1 MLLALL
7 QQQPQQPGLL
17 GFLLPMVLVFAIFY
31 VLVLYPAR
39 KRQKKL
45 QEMVSALKRG
55 DMVVTN
61 GGILGRVVR
70 ADDGTVTLNVAPNVD
85 IKFTKG
91 AVAGMAQEEEAA
103 S

>member
-1 MLLALL
+1 MLLAAL

-45 QEMVSALKRG
+45 QEMVGALKRG

-70 ADDGTVTLNVAPNVD
+70 ADDETVTLTVAPNVD

-91 AVAGMAQEEEAA
+91 AIAGMARDEEAA

>member
-1 MLLALL
+1 MLLTA
-7 QQQPQQPGLL
+7 PQQPGLL

-70 ADDGTVTLNVAPNVD
+70 ADDETVTLTVATNVD

-91 AVAGMAQEEEAA
+91 AIAGMARDEEAA